1 MKWIS
6 KKNHKFQFSFEYA
19 DKKLTMK
26 ELFPVIL
33 KVLADF
39 RVIGTVVVM
48 LFVIEFTK
56 FVTTYKK
63 RPPRPK
69 KEKAPKAAP
78 APKKEE
84 APAEDDGSEAAE
96 E

>member
-1 MKWIS
+1 
-6 KKNHKFQFSFEYA
+6 
-19 DKKLTMK
+19 MK
-26 ELFPVIL
+26 ELLPVIL

-63 RPPRPK
+63 RPPKPK
-69 KEKAPKAAP
+69 KVKAPKAVP
-78 APKKEE
+78 AQKKEE
-84 APAEDDGSEAAE
+84 ASSKEGDSQASEA
-96 E
+96 